1 MASEALAPAAES
13 PAFPDPERQAAAFA
27 ASAAMLTSGSKEPLS
42 LASSVVDVVS
52 LSLDLGV
59 GSDSAGDEFD
69 KSDPTECL
77 RVAGDSMMSIPL
89 EKNASPTG

>member
-13 PAFPDPERQAAAFA
+13 PALPDPERQAAAFA

-42 LASSVVDVVS
+42 LASSVDVVS
-52 LSLDLGV
+52 LSLDFGV